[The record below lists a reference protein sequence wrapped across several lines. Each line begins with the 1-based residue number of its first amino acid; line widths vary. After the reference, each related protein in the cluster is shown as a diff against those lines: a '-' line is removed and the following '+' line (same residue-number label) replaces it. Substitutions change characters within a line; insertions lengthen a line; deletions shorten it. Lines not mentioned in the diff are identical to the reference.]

1 MLSAP
6 GSRTMW
12 LTHEC
17 RNIASF
23 IKRKEEVT
31 VQHDVLKLEV
41 RRVRDV
47 LNTRADEVRQRV
59 A

>member
-1 MLSAP
+1 
-6 GSRTMW
+6 MW